1 MCCLFVMKLEER
13 NMATKQ
19 SVLEGLKM
27 ADTKAK
33 QPTETVQNN
42 ENRLKYLDIVQVTA
56 IYIIVCFS
64 SLYESAKENSGPLKP
79 GVQTVEATVKTVI
92 LRQSLRA
99 PQVNRSQDYSLNV
112 LDRHAPSLI
121 KQALSAAKK
130 APEVT
135 RALASAVQQ
144 TGVVDTMANITI
156 AVYTKYEPTAKE
168 LYVKYEPMEEQY
180 AVSAWQSMN
189 RLPLFP
195 QVAGIVVPTAA
206 YWTNKYDQAVC
217 YTAEKGFTVAAYMPL
232 VPIDRIAKVF
242 EEAEHGPAVS
252 TNGGAVPVTQ

>member
-1 MCCLFVMKLEER
+1 M
-13 NMATKQ
+13 
-19 SVLEGLKM
+19 EGLKM

-64 SLYESAKENSGPLKP
+64 SLYKYAKENSGPLKP

-92 LRQSLRA
+92 GPVYEKFYDIPCELLKLIDRK
-99 PQVNRSQDYSLNV
+99 VDYS
-112 LDRHAPSLI
+112 SLI
-121 KQALSAAKK
+121 KQALSAAQK

-144 TGVVDTMANITI
+144 TGVVDTMANITK

-189 RLPLFP
+189 RLPLFS
-195 QVAGIVVPTAA
+195 QLAGIVVPTAA

-242 EEAEHGPAVS
+242 EEAKHGPAVS
-252 TNGGAVPVTQ
+252 TNGEAVPVTQ